1 MQFVRRA
8 LAAPPP
14 VVAAAVLVVLQL
26 LAAVALAHG
35 QGWGYSHRDEALAG
49 CLLAVEIILLYA
61 VALEIAGRIF
71 ALGATLLFIVAPV
84 ILAKRYFILGGGGID
99 YRTVYRHD
107 VLPTVFGLTAR
118 AGIGAACLLLAS
130 AWLVLARTT
139 RAPRWLTMGLGGA
152 AAAGAALVDPHVW
165 PALAAPVVAAAWT
178 RRPAVVGAAVASAGL
193 GLVALVVFRNAPH
206 VPLGWHRMGITLDSV
221 REYSWSRR
229 ILEYLPLGGFVG
241 LARRWAPAA
250 AFCGAAVLATVIFPL
265 ARQINLT
272 QYLLVI
278 VPGLPVYWLL
288 AASIPFL
295 VPHTRRSVS
304 PSPVS
309 GVGDQA

>member
-1 MQFVRRA
+1 
-8 LAAPPP
+8 
-14 VVAAAVLVVLQL
+14 VLT
-26 LAAVALAHG
+26 AVALGHG
-35 QGWGYSHRDEALAG
+35 QGWSYSHRDEVLAG
-49 CLLAVEIILLYA
+49 CLLAVEIVLLYA
-61 VALEIAGRIF
+61 VALEIGGRVF
-71 ALGATLLFIVAPV
+71 AIGATLLFIVAPI
-84 ILAKRYFILGGGGID
+84 ILAKRYFILAGGNID

-107 VLPTVFGLTAR
+107 VLPTAFGLTAR

-130 AWLVLARTT
+130 AWFVLARN
-139 RAPRWLTMGLGGA
+139 RAPLWLTMGLGGG

-165 PALAAPVVAAAWT
+165 PALVAPILVAAWM
-178 RRPAVVGAAVASAGL
+178 RRPAAVGAAVASTGV

-206 VPLGWHRMGITLDSV
+206 VPLGWHRMGLLLDSV

-229 ILEYLPLGGFVG
+229 ILEYLPLGGLVG
-241 LARRWAPAA
+241 LARRSAPAA
-250 AFCGAAVLATVIFPL
+250 AFFGAALLATVVFPL

-295 VPHTRRSVS
+295 VPHARPRVS
-304 PSPVS
+304 PSS
-309 GVGDQA
+309 VGEVREP